1 MKKIVTSEH
10 APAAIGPYSQGVIHN
25 NTLYTSGQLP
35 IDPATGELVDSG
47 ITKQTHQVMKNLSF
61 IVEEAGG
68 KMENILKATVLLT
81 DLGNFAA
88 VNEVYATYFPAN
100 PPARICYQVVALPK
114 GAQVEIDAICAL

>member
-1 MKKIVTSEH
+1 MKKIVTSEQ

-35 IDPATGELVDSG
+35 IDPTTGELVEGD
-47 ITKQTHQVMKNLSF
+47 IAKQTHQVMKNLSF

-68 KMENILKATVLLT
+68 KMENMLKATVLLT
-81 DLGNFAA
+81 DLGNFTT
-88 VNEVYATYFPAN
+88 VNEVYATYFPTN